1 MNKIFQTLIII
12 LGCNLSNS
20 QTYSNPYPNTT
31 KVEVEVKKNPYDFSS
46 QFNQGIQAGAA
57 ARQAA
62 AANDAVYNE
71 ALKDNYSKISID
83 SLINKTNNFEY
94 VVIERVGGWKP
105 SDNKKDIL
113 NILNNAKKYQIID
126 ISPEIKSNGKEMEN
140 DKVLP
145 TELINNPK
153 VLFVSWLRE
162 AQGDINRITQLS
174 IKNSSGNIIYESTS
188 KNLSH
193 QEILKPLIS
202 NYIFTKEQALE
213 KVKEMKQLLD
223 LGVMT
228 KEEFD
233 LKIIEL
239 KPILLSN

>member
-1 MNKIFQTLIII
+1 MKIY
-12 LGCNLSNS
+12 N
-20 QTYSNPYPNTT
+20 T

-57 ARQAA
+57 ARQARTA
-62 AANDAVYNE
+62 ENAIYNE

-83 SLINKTNNFEY
+83 SLINKANDFEY
-94 VVIERVGGWKP
+94 VVIERVSGWKP

-113 NILNNAKKYQIID
+113 NILINAKKYQIID
-126 ISPEIKSNGKEMEN
+126 MSPDIKSNGKEIEN

-145 TELINNPK
+145 IELINNPK

-162 AQGDINRITQLS
+162 AQGGVNRITLLT
-174 IKNSSGNIIYESTS
+174 IKNSYGNIIYESTS

-202 NYIFTKEQALE
+202 NYFFTKEQALE